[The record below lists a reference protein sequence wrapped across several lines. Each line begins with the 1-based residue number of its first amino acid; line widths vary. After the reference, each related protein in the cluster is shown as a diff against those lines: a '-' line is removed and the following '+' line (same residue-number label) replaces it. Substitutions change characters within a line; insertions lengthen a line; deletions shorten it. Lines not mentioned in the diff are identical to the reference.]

1 MRAGVTIVEDDRAV
15 RENLA
20 ILVRTDERLR
30 LLGAFASAEEAL
42 REIPRLGPD
51 LAVMDINL
59 PRMSGIECVAR
70 LKLQLPRLLVLML
83 TVYEDDDSIFRALKA
98 GANGY
103 LVKRDASEKLLEA
116 LQELQHGGA
125 PMSAHIARQ
134 VVQFFH
140 RSELPA
146 SEAERPSPREREILD
161 LLVKG
166 LVLKEV
172 AEQLGIGLETVR
184 THVNHIYQK
193 LQVRSRTEAVV
204 KYLRQGQG

>member
-1 MRAGVTIVEDDRAV
+1 MSAGVIIVEDDRAV

-20 ILVRTDERLR
+20 TLVRTDDRLR
-30 LLGAFASAEEAL
+30 LLGAFGTAEEAL
-42 REIPRLGPD
+42 SAVPALQPR

-59 PRMSGIECVAR
+59 PRMNGIECVVR
-70 LKLQLPRLLVLML
+70 LKVLLPRVHVLML

-103 LVKRDASEKLLEA
+103 LVKRDAAEKLLDA
-116 LQELQHGGA
+116 LQEVQHGGA

-140 RSELPA
+140 RSEKPA
-146 SEAERPSPREREILD
+146 AESEHLSPREYEILD

-184 THVNHIYQK
+184 THVTHIYQK
-193 LQVRSRTEAVV
+193 LHVRSRTEAVV
-204 KYLRQGQG
+204 KYLRQGH

>member
-1 MRAGVTIVEDDRAV
+1 MRAGVIIVEDDRAV

-20 ILVRTDERLR
+20 VLVRTDERLR
-30 LLGAFASAEEAL
+30 LLGAFVSAEEAL
-42 REIPRLGPD
+42 REIPVLQPQ
-51 LAVMDINL
+51 LVVMDINL
-59 PRMSGIECVAR
+59 PRMNGIECVAR
-70 LKLQLPRLLVLML
+70 LKLHLPQVLVLML

-98 GANGY
+98 GASGY

-116 LQELQHGGA
+116 LQEVQHGGA

-146 SEAERPSPREREILD
+146 TEAERPSPREREILD

-172 AEQLGIGLETVR
+172 ADQLGIGLETVR

-193 LQVRSRTEAVV
+193 LHVRSRTEAVV
-204 KYLRQGQG
+204 KYLRQGQ

>member
-1 MRAGVTIVEDDRAV
+1 MRAGVVIVEDDRAV

-20 ILVRTDERLR
+20 ALVRTDERLR
-30 LLGAFASAEEAL
+30 LLGAFVSAEEAL
-42 REIPRLGPD
+42 REIPVLAPD
-51 LAVMDINL
+51 LVVMDINL
-59 PRMSGIECVAR
+59 PRMNGIECVAR

-116 LQELQHGGA
+116 LQEVQHGGA

-146 SEAERPSPREREILD
+146 NEAERPSPREREILD

-172 AEQLGIGLETVR
+172 ADQLGIGLETVR

-193 LQVRSRTEAVV
+193 LHVRSRIEAVV
-204 KYLRQGQG
+204 KYLRQGQ

>member
-1 MRAGVTIVEDDRAV
+1 MRAGVVIVEDDRAV

-20 ILVRTDERLR
+20 ALVRTDGRLN
-30 LLGAFASAEEAL
+30 LLGAFVSAEEAL
-42 REIPRLGPD
+42 REIPKVTPELV
-51 LAVMDINL
+51 VMDINL
-59 PRMSGIECVAR
+59 PRMNGIECVAR

-98 GANGY
+98 GATGY
-103 LVKRDASEKLLEA
+103 LVKRDASERLLEA
-116 LQELQHGGA
+116 LQEVQHGGA

-140 RSELPA
+140 RTEAPA
-146 SEAERPSPREREILD
+146 SDAERPSPREREILD

-172 AEQLGIGLETVR
+172 ADQLGIGLETVR

-193 LQVRSRTEAVV
+193 LHVRSRTEAVV
-204 KYLRQGQG
+204 KYLRQGH

>member
-1 MRAGVTIVEDDRAV
+1 MRAGMVIVEDDRAV

-20 ILVRTDERLR
+20 ALVRTDGRLN
-30 LLGAFASAEEAL
+30 LLGAFVSAEEAL
-42 REIPRLGPD
+42 REIPKLTPE
-51 LAVMDINL
+51 LVVMDINL
-59 PRMSGIECVAR
+59 PRMNGIECVAR

-116 LQELQHGGA
+116 LQEVQHGGA

-140 RSELPA
+140 RTEAPA
-146 SEAERPSPREREILD
+146 TDAERPSPREREILD

-172 AEQLGIGLETVR
+172 ADQLGIGLETVR

-193 LQVRSRTEAVV
+193 LHVRSRTEAVV
-204 KYLRQGQG
+204 KYLRQGQ

>member
-1 MRAGVTIVEDDRAV
+1 MKAGVVIVEDDRAV

-20 ILVRTDERLR
+20 ALVGTDQRLR
-30 LLGAFASAEEAL
+30 LLGAFGSAEIAL
-42 REIPRLGPD
+42 REIPALQPK

-59 PRMSGIECVAR
+59 PKMSGIECVGR
-70 LKLQLPRLLVLML
+70 LKLLVPSLHVLML
-83 TVYEDDDSIFRALKA
+83 TVYEDDDSVFRALKA

-103 LVKRDASEKLLEA
+103 LVKRDAAEKLLNA
-116 LQELQHGGA
+116 LQEVQQGGA

-140 RSELPA
+140 RSEAPA
-146 SEAERPSPREREILD
+146 AESEHLSPRESEILD

-166 LVLKEV
+166 LILKEV
-172 AEQLGIGLETVR
+172 ADQLGIGLETVR

-193 LQVRSRTEAVV
+193 LHVRSRTEAIV
-204 KYLRQGQG
+204 KYLRQHP

>member
-166 LVLKEV
+166 MVLKEV

-193 LQVRSRTEAVV
+193 LHVRSRTEAVV
-204 KYLRQGQG
+204 KYLRQGS

>member
-1 MRAGVTIVEDDRAV
+1 MRAGVVIVEDDRAV

-20 ILVRTDERLR
+20 ALVRTDDRLR

-42 REIPRLGPD
+42 REIPGLAPD
-51 LAVMDINL
+51 LVVMDINL
-59 PRMSGIECVAR
+59 PRMNGIECVAR
-70 LKLQLPRLLVLML
+70 LKLQVPRLLVLML

-116 LQELQHGGA
+116 LQEVQHGGA

-140 RSELPA
+140 RSEAPA
-146 SEAERPSPREREILD
+146 TDAERPSPREREILD

-193 LQVRSRTEAVV
+193 LHVRSRTEAVV
-204 KYLRQGQG
+204 KYLRQGQ

>member
-1 MRAGVTIVEDDRAV
+1 MKSGVVIVEDDRAV
-15 RENLA
+15 REDLA
-20 ILVRTDERLR
+20 ALVRTDERLA
-30 LLGAFASAEEAL
+30 LLGTFGSAEEAL
-42 REIPRLGPD
+42 REAPGLQPS

-59 PRMSGIECVAR
+59 PKMSGIECVFR
-70 LKLQLPRLLVLML
+70 LKERLPRLLVLML

-103 LVKRDASEKLLEA
+103 LVKRDAAEKLTDA
-116 LQELQHGGA
+116 LHEVLHGGA

-140 RSELPA
+140 RNDRPAPPSEQ
-146 SEAERPSPREREILD
+146 PSPREREILE

-166 LVLKEV
+166 LVLKEI

-193 LQVRSRTEAVV
+193 LHVHSRTEAVV
-204 KYLRQGQG
+204 KYLRQGG

>member
-1 MRAGVTIVEDDRAV
+1 MRAGVVIVEDDRAV

-20 ILVRTDERLR
+20 ALVRTDERLR
-30 LLGAFASAEEAL
+30 LLGAFVSAEEAL
-42 REIPRLGPD
+42 REIPVLAPD
-51 LAVMDINL
+51 LVVMDINL
-59 PRMSGIECVAR
+59 PRMNGIECVAR

-116 LQELQHGGA
+116 LQEVQHGGA

-146 SEAERPSPREREILD
+146 NEAERPSPREREILD

-172 AEQLGIGLETVR
+172 ADQLGIGLETVR
-184 THVNHIYQK
+184 THVYHIYQK
-193 LQVRSRTEAVV
+193 LHVRSRIEAVV
-204 KYLRQGQG
+204 KYLRQGQ

>member
-1 MRAGVTIVEDDRAV
+1 MSASVVIVEDHRTV
-15 RENLA
+15 RES
-20 ILVRTDERLR
+20 LVALIRTDDRLR
-30 LLGAFASAEEAL
+30 LLGAYGSAEAAL
-42 REIPRLGPD
+42 QEIPALQPD

-59 PRMSGIECVAR
+59 PKMSGIECVVR
-70 LKLQLPRLLVLML
+70 LKNQLPRLLVLML

-103 LVKRDASEKLLEA
+103 LVKRDAAEKLLDA
-116 LQELQHGGA
+116 LHEVQHGGA

-140 RSELPA
+140 RSEKPVFE
-146 SEAERPSPREREILD
+146 SEQLSPREQEILD

-172 AEQLGIGLETVR
+172 ADQLGIGLETVR
-184 THVNHIYQK
+184 THVHHIYQK
-193 LQVRSRTEAVV
+193 LHVRSRTEAVV
-204 KYLRQGQG
+204 KYLRQGS

>member
-1 MRAGVTIVEDDRAV
+1 MSVGVVIVEDDRAV

-20 ILVRTDERLR
+20 ALLLTDERLR
-30 LLGAFASAEEAL
+30 LLGAFVSAEEAL
-42 REIPRLGPD
+42 REIPGLAPD
-51 LAVMDINL
+51 LVVMDINL
-59 PRMSGIECVAR
+59 PRMNGIECVAR
-70 LKLQLPRLLVLML
+70 LKLQLPRLFVLML

-116 LQELQHGGA
+116 LQEVQHGGA

-146 SEAERPSPREREILD
+146 NESERPSPREREILD

-172 AEQLGIGLETVR
+172 ADQLGIGLETVR

-193 LQVRSRTEAVV
+193 LHVRSRTEAVV
-204 KYLRQGQG
+204 KYLRQGQ

>member
-1 MRAGVTIVEDDRAV
+1 VKAGVIIVEDNRAV
-15 RENLA
+15 REDLA
-20 ILVRTDERLR
+20 ALVRTDERLS
-30 LLGAFASAEEAL
+30 LLGAFGSAEEAL
-42 REIPRLGPD
+42 RESPGLQPT

-59 PRMSGIECVAR
+59 PKMSGIECVFR
-70 LKLQLPRLLVLML
+70 LKERLPRLLVLML

-103 LVKRDASEKLLEA
+103 LVKRDAADKLTDA
-116 LQELQHGGA
+116 LHEVQHGGA

-140 RSELPA
+140 RSERPA
-146 SEAERPSPREREILD
+146 TLSEQPSPREREILE

-166 LVLKEV
+166 LVLKEI

-193 LQVRSRTEAVV
+193 LHVRSRTEAVV
-204 KYLRQGQG
+204 KYLRQGG

>member
-1 MRAGVTIVEDDRAV
+1 MRAGVVSVEDDRAV

-20 ILVRTDERLR
+20 ALVRTDERLR
-30 LLGAFASAEEAL
+30 LLGAFVSAEEAL
-42 REIPRLGPD
+42 REIPVLAPD
-51 LAVMDINL
+51 LVVMDINL
-59 PRMSGIECVAR
+59 PRMNGIECVAR

-116 LQELQHGGA
+116 LQEVQHGGA

-146 SEAERPSPREREILD
+146 NEAERPSPREREILD

-172 AEQLGIGLETVR
+172 ADQLGIGLETVR

-193 LQVRSRTEAVV
+193 LHVRSRIEAVV
-204 KYLRQGQG
+204 KYLRQGQ